1 MSFGEFAEHTLEGY
15 YNSSSPVAPPAG
27 SDNAPPRQQQSSDD
41 DTRHVPGTPDYPPA
55 PNKDVAPAAVH
66 LAAAAAGR
74 QFAQLMITHD

>member
-1 MSFGEFAEHTLEGY
+1 MTFGQFAEHTLDGY
-15 YNSSSPVAPPAG
+15 YAPTVPGAG
-27 SDNAPPRQQQSSDD
+27 RESED

-55 PNKDVAPAAVH
+55 AGKDVAPAAVH